1 MVCTKILRFFTLYI
15 TYYIIK
21 PNPMN
26 CWENVDIFI
35 CIKFDTS
42 FITLTHVI
50 ERFHKI
56 QSTLKAQHEKERR
69 AQKLKPF
76 LHFCCWLVPWYT
88 RGPHTYKVCISIN
101 LWDTITNKCQ
111 IYYLYHLNPCYK
123 DLNGYKL

>member
-1 MVCTKILRFFTLYI
+1 
-15 TYYIIK
+15 
-21 PNPMN
+21 MN

-56 QSTLKAQHEKERR
+56 QSTLKAQHDMERR

-76 LHFCCWLVPWYT
+76 FYISVVGWSHGTLEV
-88 RGPHTYKVCISIN
+88 HTHI
-101 LWDTITNKCQ
+101 KCV
-111 IYYLYHLNPCYK
+111 YR
-123 DLNGYKL
+123 